1 MDSGS
6 QEMRRLAYLDAL
18 GVDTYVSRGQLPG
31 AAPTRR
37 LAIVPP
43 AHPVQPAGRPESI
56 AQPATPPM
64 PRLNA
69 GQPARSSQLDNAV
82 SATAVTPASSVDVP
96 RFSLTAIEAGNWLW
110 VEELAGMPLTTEQVQ
125 LIKSMAGA
133 LGHAEG
139 AVESAP
145 GQPQVLQF
153 DWPMHSNQQL
163 DQGEESARAAVAGFI
178 GRKLEESGCRGL
190 VLMGRGCAGW
200 VPDLGFQVAKIES
213 SADILQQPGLKPAV
227 WRALQALVTP
237 A

>member
-43 AHPVQPAGRPESI
+43 VQPAGRPESSG
-56 AQPATPPM
+56 QPAAPPM
-64 PRLNA
+64 PRPNA
-69 GQPARSSQLDNAV
+69 GQAARSSQPD
-82 SATAVTPASSVDVP
+82 SAAGVTAVTPAASVDVP
-96 RFSLTAIEAGNWLW
+96 RFSLTAIQAGNWLW

-125 LIKSMAGA
+125 LVKSMAGA

-139 AVESAP
+139 SVKSAL
-145 GQPQVLQF
+145 GQPQVQQF

-163 DQGEESARAAVAGFI
+163 DQGEASARAAVAGFI

-190 VLMGRGCAGW
+190 VMMGGGSAQR
-200 VPDLGFQVAKIES
+200 VSDLGFPSVKIES
-213 SADILQQPGLKPAV
+213 SAELLQRPDLKPAV
-227 WRALQALVTP
+227 WRALLALVT
-237 A
+237 AA

>member
-18 GVDTYVSRGQLPG
+18 GIDTYVSRGQLPG
-31 AAPTRR
+31 AAPTLR
-37 LAIVPP
+37 LAIVPSADP
-43 AHPVQPAGRPESI
+43 AQSASSSEPVVKPSAPS
-56 AQPATPPM
+56 M
-64 PRLNA
+64 PQLDS
-69 GQPARSSQLDNAV
+69 GQPARSSQPDNGV
-82 SATAVTPASSVDVP
+82 GATSVTPASSVEVP
-96 RFSLTAIEAGNWLW
+96 RFSLTAIEAGKWLW
-110 VEELAGMPLTTEQVQ
+110 VEQLAGMPLTTEQVQ
-125 LIKSMAGA
+125 LVKSMAGA

-139 AVESAP
+139 KVGPAP
-145 GQPQVLQF
+145 PQTQVLQF
-153 DWPMHSNQQL
+153 DWPMHSNHQL

-227 WRALQALVTP
+227 WRALQALVIP